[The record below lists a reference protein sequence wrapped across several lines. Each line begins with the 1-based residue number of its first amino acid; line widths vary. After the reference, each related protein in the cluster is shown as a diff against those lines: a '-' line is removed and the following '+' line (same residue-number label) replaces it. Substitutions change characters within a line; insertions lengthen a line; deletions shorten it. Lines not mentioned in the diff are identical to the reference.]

1 MQKFSDVSFVPT
13 SLALA
18 ISSALLFT
26 IPLTSYAE
34 DELADTYEVIT
45 VVAHRQARQQS
56 EVTGT
61 VTVIDE
67 HRMQRELA
75 LDVADLIRYE
85 PGIDIDQGSTRF
97 GHGGFTIRGIGG
109 NRSSIVIDNVPVGD
123 GFSVGNFSDTGRGL
137 SELGLISRVEVLR
150 GPASTLYGSKALGGV
165 VAFSMLDIDDVI
177 RSGDFGGF
185 VNVSGQSDRDRYRAT
200 AATAW
205 QQGDYGFLIAG
216 AHQRA
221 NEPNLPSS
229 PDVQDQLDQKQD
241 AILLRFAKE
250 TDRARLRI
258 SFDSQEEKRESD
270 ILALLG
276 QGRFAM
282 TTLMTGDD
290 TRDQWRFVI
299 DQYFQNVAGIDRG
312 NWRIWRQ
319 MTNTRQDTYEERRAA
334 PVPISIERDFEFQQ
348 KAWGVGSDLENDLQ
362 LGGFKQRLGYG
373 FELIKTQVADRRDG
387 LQTNL
392 MNGSTT
398 TIILG
403 EQFPLRDFPNSD
415 VTELGVYVHD
425 EIQLWSAG
433 PTLSPGLRYEY
444 YKLNSTADDLYT
456 SAFPNTEVTDLSES
470 RWLPKLGLLWPLQEN
485 LDWFVQYAEGFRAP
499 PFSDVN
505 IGLYMPMMNLV
516 AIPNPDLKSEKGRTI
531 ETGLRWQNADS
542 QLEVVFFRNHY
553 RDFIETRAALGF
565 DPARGMLVFQSQNRD
580 RVCIEGAEMRARQSL
595 GNFFEV
601 RVAAEIT
608 RGYEQGA
615 SSEENHHLSEV
626 APARATVELAWLP
639 NMHWESR
646 LFVQASRGQRDLVD
660 ASGAALFSAPGYTTV
675 DWVSQWLPNETWSV
689 TFGVFN
695 LTDKTYWRQSGSR
708 LRPANDPYL
717 PLWVE
722 PGRSVGA
729 SVTMRF

>member
-1 MQKFSDVSFVPT
+1 MHKLSDVSFVPA
-13 SLALA
+13 SIALA
-18 ISSALLFT
+18 IASALFFT
-26 IPLTSYAE
+26 TPLIAHAE
-34 DELADTYEVIT
+34 EVSADIYEVIT

-85 PGIDIDQGSTRF
+85 PGIDIDQGSSRF

-109 NRSSIVIDNVPVGD
+109 NRSAIVIDNVPVGD

-177 RSGDFGGF
+177 QYGNFGGM
-185 VNVSGQSDRDRYRAT
+185 VNVSGHSDRDRYRAT

-205 QQGDYGFLIAG
+205 QQGDYSFLIAG
-216 AHQRA
+216 AQQRSG
-221 NEPNLPSS
+221 EPNLPNS
-229 PDVQDQLDQKQD
+229 PSVQDQLDQQQD

-250 TDRARLRI
+250 TERTRLRI
-258 SFDSQEEKRESD
+258 SFDSQEEQRESD

-282 TTLMTGDD
+282 TTLMEGDD
-290 TRDQWRFVI
+290 TREQWRFVI
-299 DQYFQNVAGIDRG
+299 DQHFQNIAGIDRG
-312 NWRIWRQ
+312 NWRVWRQ
-319 MTNTRQDTYEERRAA
+319 MSNTQQDTYEERQAA
-334 PVPISIERDFEFQQ
+334 PVPISIAREFEFQQ
-348 KAWGVGSDLENDLQ
+348 KTWGVGSDLENDIHLA
-362 LGGFKQRLGYG
+362 GFKQRLGYG

-392 MNGSTT
+392 VDGSTT
-398 TIILG
+398 KVILG
-403 EQFPLRDFPNSD
+403 ERFPLRDFPHSE

-425 EIQLWSAG
+425 EIQLWQGG

-444 YKLNSTADDLYT
+444 YKLNSKADELY
-456 SAFPNTEVTDLSES
+456 SSVFPTTEVTDLSES
-470 RWLPKLGLLWPLQEN
+470 HWLPKLGLLWPMKDN

-516 AIPNPDLKSEKGRTI
+516 AIPNPDLKSEKGRTL
-531 ETGLRWQNADS
+531 ETGLRWNNADT
-542 QLEVVFFRNHY
+542 QVEVVVFRNHY

-565 DPARGMLVFQSQNRD
+565 DPTRGMLVFQSQNRD
-580 RVCIEGAEMRARQSL
+580 RVRIEGAEMRVRQHL
-595 GNFFEV
+595 GNHFEMS
-601 RVAAEIT
+601 VAAEVT

-615 SSEENHHLSEV
+615 TSEDNRHLSEV
-626 APARATVELAWLP
+626 APARATLEFAWLP
-639 NMHWESR
+639 SMHWESR
-646 LFVQASRGQRDLVD
+646 LFVQASRGQRELVD
-660 ASGAALFSAPGYTTV
+660 ASGTELFSAPGYTTV
-675 DWVSQWLPNETWSV
+675 DWVSQWFPNETWSV
-689 TFGVFN
+689 TVGVFN
-695 LTDKTYWRQSGSR
+695 LTDKTYWRHSGSR
-708 LRPANDPYL
+708 QRPANDPYL